1 MVRISNL
8 LILLIFIFAVGVM
21 DTSSALAKS
30 SKKRTSSGANNK
42 YSSIVIDAETGAILA
57 QANPDKPLH
66 PASLTKLMTLLL
78 TFDAL
83 EKGTLRPGDRI
94 PVSRR
99 AASMMPSKLGLQPG
113 DTIRVQDAINA
124 VVTKSANDMAVTLAE
139 AVGGS
144 ERNFA
149 SLMNTR
155 AQAIGMNRTRFT
167 NASGLHDPNQV
178 STARDMA
185 KMARYIIK
193 TQAKYYP
200 LFKRKSFVYE
210 GRTYRNH
217 NRLME
222 TYAGMDGM
230 KTGYVN
236 ASGFNLVASAVRN
249 NQRIIGVVFGG
260 QSAQSRNTHMASL
273 LDQGFVSMN
282 NIRIAQA
289 RAQNSRIASAVSVPS
304 SPSSPALE
312 AVSTPV
318 SAPVGQESADTQM
331 GMVTLSANTL
341 SLQDQQLAASGSSPQ
356 SLGTVRV
363 ASLTTVNDAGTRTA
377 SDASPLGTRQIA
389 LTEPPRNS
397 AGWAVQVG
405 AFQSRVAT
413 DRAIYQALHKL
424 PPALGGRATPM
435 IVPLRTTD
443 AAWVFR
449 ARISGFTQTEAQQAC
464 AYLGNCLVI
473 SPQAY

>member
-1 MVRISNL
+1 MVRIHNL
-8 LILLIFIFAVGVM
+8 LILFIFIFFAAVA
-21 DTSSALAKS
+21 DPSCAFAKS
-30 SKKRTSSGANNK
+30 SKKKASSGVNNK
-42 YSSIVIDAETGAILA
+42 YSSIVIDAETGAILS
-57 QANPDKPLH
+57 QSNPDKPLH

-83 EKGTLRPGDRI
+83 EKGTLKPNDRI
-94 PVSRR
+94 PVSHR

-113 DTIRVQDAINA
+113 ETIRVQDAVNA

-149 SLMNTR
+149 SMMNSR
-155 AQAIGMNRTRFT
+155 AQGIGMTRTRFT
-167 NASGLHDPNQV
+167 NASGLHDPKQV

-193 TQAKYYP
+193 SRPKYYP
-200 LFKRKSFVYE
+200 LFKQKSFVYA

-273 LDQGFVSMN
+273 LDQGFAGMN
-282 NIRIAQA
+282 NIAPEA
-289 RAQNSRIASAVSVPS
+289 AAASLSEEKVSP
-304 SPSSPALE
+304 E
-312 AVSTPV
+312 
-318 SAPVGQESADTQM
+318 TQM
-331 GMVTLSANTL
+331 GMVTLSANAL
-341 SLQDQQLAASGSSPQ
+341 SLRDQQVATSSAAPH

-363 ASLTTVNDAGTRTA
+363 ASLTMANDSGSGAV
-377 SDASPLGTRQIA
+377 SDASPLAAQQVA
-389 LTEPPRNS
+389 LTTPQS
-397 AGWAVQVG
+397 ASGWAVQVG

-435 IVPLRTTD
+435 IVPLRTANAD
-443 AAWVFR
+443 WVFR
-449 ARISGFTQTEAQQAC
+449 ARISGFTQVEAQQAC

>member
-1 MVRISNL
+1 
-8 LILLIFIFAVGVM
+8 
-21 DTSSALAKS
+21 
-30 SKKRTSSGANNK
+30 
-42 YSSIVIDAETGAILA
+42 
-57 QANPDKPLH
+57 
-66 PASLTKLMTLLL
+66 MTLLL

-83 EKGTLRPGDRI
+83 EKGALKLNDRI
-94 PVSRR
+94 PVSHR

-113 DTIRVQDAINA
+113 ETIRVQDAVNA

-149 SLMNTR
+149 SMMNSR
-155 AQAIGMNRTRFT
+155 AQGIGMTRTRFT
-167 NASGLHDPNQV
+167 NASGLHDPKQV

-193 TQAKYYP
+193 SRPKYYP
-200 LFKRKSFVYE
+200 LFKQKSFVYA

-273 LDQGFVSMN
+273 LDQGFAGMN
-282 NIRIAQA
+282 NIRIAKM
-289 RAQNSRIASAVSVPS
+289 REENSRIASAVSIPPATPAPEAAAASLSEEKV
-304 SPSSPALE
+304 SPE
-312 AVSTPV
+312 
-318 SAPVGQESADTQM
+318 TQM
-331 GMVTLSANTL
+331 GMVTLSANAL
-341 SLQDQQLAASGSSPQ
+341 SLRDQQVATSSAAPH

-363 ASLTTVNDAGTRTA
+363 ASLTMANDSGSGAV
-377 SDASPLGTRQIA
+377 SDASPLAAQQVA
-389 LTEPPRNS
+389 LTTPQS
-397 AGWAVQVG
+397 ASGWAVQVG

-435 IVPLRTTD
+435 IVPLRTANAD
-443 AAWVFR
+443 WVFR
-449 ARISGFTQTEAQQAC
+449 ARISGFTQVEAQQAC